1 MGVKA
6 SVTVKPGYNEGGRV
20 SIKGL
25 HILVDICT
33 CKFILFVLFCYF
45 H

>member
-6 SVTVKPGYNEGGRV
+6 SVTVKPGYNEGVRV

>member
-6 SVTVKPGYNEGGRV
+6 SVTVRLGYNEGVRV

-25 HILVDICT
+25 HILVDIFT
-33 CKFILFVLFCYF
+33 CKFILFVVFCYF